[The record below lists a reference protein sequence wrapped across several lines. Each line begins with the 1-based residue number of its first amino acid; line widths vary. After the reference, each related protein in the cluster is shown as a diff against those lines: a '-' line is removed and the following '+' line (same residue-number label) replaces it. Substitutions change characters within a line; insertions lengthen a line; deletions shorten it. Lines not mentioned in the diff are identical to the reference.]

1 MSGQGDTEMKAF
13 VIAFVVIV
21 LAALGAM
28 FAFSHVRGGAPAK
41 LVSETRAVTGF
52 HRLDIRGYAQ
62 VTLVQGATEGVTL
75 DGSSTLLRR
84 IRTEVS
90 DGTLVIDA
98 ASERHG
104 WVWLTGTGSTR
115 PARITINL
123 RELDRIEAAGAVSIA
138 AASLKAD
145 ELYLDVAGA
154 TKLHIGDLQA
164 ARLRLDG
171 AGATKADIAGKVTQQ
186 DIDLSGA
193 GSYEASRLVSDDAK
207 IDVSGAGKALVNVR
221 RTLKVDLSGA
231 GKVEYIGD
239 PELRQ
244 SISGIGKV
252 TKRAAS

>member
-1 MSGQGDTEMKAF
+1 MKAF

-28 FAFSHVRGGAPAK
+28 LALSHVRGNAPAN
-41 LVSETRAVTGF
+41 LVSETRSATGF
-52 HRLDIRGYAQ
+52 HRLDIRGHAE
-62 VTLVQGATEGVTL
+62 VTLVQGGTEGVTL
-75 DGSSTLLRR
+75 DGPSTLLRR

-98 ASERHG
+98 AGSSRRG
-104 WVWLTGTGSTR
+104 WAWLTGGGSTR

-123 RELDRIEAAGAVSIA
+123 RELDRVEAAGALTIA
-138 AASLKAD
+138 AGSLKASD
-145 ELYLDVAGA
+145 LYLDFAGA
-154 TKLHIGDLQA
+154 TKLRIGDLQA
-164 ARLRLDG
+164 TRLRLDG

-193 GSYEASRLVSDDAK
+193 GSYDASRLVSDDAK
-207 IDVSGAGKALVNVR
+207 IDVSGAGKAVVNVR
-221 RTLKVDLSGA
+221 KTLKVDLSGA

-244 SISGIGKV
+244 SISGVGKV
-252 TKRAAS
+252 TKREDS